1 MLLIWKRLKVSW
13 KKKKMKVYKIKYV
26 GITLGFLLMPS
37 DFVENEYTQQWFKEF
52 SNTSPIEAR
61 ELDPNLL
68 FIGNKSLQEIE
79 LEEQEENK
87 NESNHTM

>member
-1 MLLIWKRLKVSW
+1 
-13 KKKKMKVYKIKYV
+13 MKVYKIKYV

-37 DFVENEYTQQWFKEF
+37 AFVENEYTQQWFKEF
-52 SNTSPIEAR
+52 SNTSPIEVR

-87 NESNHTM
+87 NEANYN